1 MKKFLLVC
9 FSLVFVLSAF
19 AQERVISGKVSA
31 AEDGTTLPGV
41 NVVLKG
47 TTNGTVTDTDGNY
60 KLTVPADGGALVF
73 SFIGLQTSEV
83 AIGDRSVID
92 ISLGLDVKQLT
103 EVVVTAQGIERD
115 RKALGYAAT
124 TISSTDLANKPE
136 TDLGRALQ
144 GRTPG
149 LQILNSSGLA
159 GSGSKINIRGI
170 STVTGNSQ
178 PLWVV
183 DGVPI
188 NSGGNPNDNNLNF
201 QDGQTSPNRFFDID
215 PNNVETI
222 NVLRG
227 LSATTLYGSQG
238 RNGVILV
245 TTKAGSNNKNAR
257 KFEASISQSLFTI
270 EAVLPEFQN
279 KWGNGFDGDYGE
291 FFSNWGSVFNGQSP
305 TIPGGGKP
313 AHPYREWR
321 TVFPEFPEFQ
331 IAGGPATNPA
341 TVGYIPQ
348 AMPNNIKDFFQ
359 KGTSSNTSISLGG
372 RSDFGNLN
380 FSYSHL
386 DESGFLKNNNVER
399 NNFSLGGNAK
409 LTDKFT
415 IGSTFNYVRSDI
427 ETPPV
432 GTGTGNNSNG
442 GPSVFANLYFTPRN
456 IDLTNWPSQHP
467 VTGGNVYYRNGN
479 NITNPRW
486 ILNNTKQTNVTN
498 RFFSNVNFN
507 YQLIDWLK
515 VTYRLGL
522 DTYAEKSTFE
532 VQKGSVGYPSDA
544 TIFSNGLYRTI
555 NGNNTIVDHSFI
567 ASMHKKINSDLDL
580 NAIAGFN
587 NRTDTYEQ
595 TGIESSGQTVFG
607 LMEHRNF
614 ATSTNRDFRQNV
626 LSYKNRRT
634 WLGAYFDAG
643 LGYKNYLYLNL
654 TGRNDWTSTLEKEN
668 NSLFY
673 PGVSASFIPTAAF
686 PGFAAGVL
694 DFLKLRVGYGTS
706 ANFPTSYTTRPYL
719 ATNSAYQIDASGNVP
734 TQGQNTIL
742 ANRGLKPELQTELEF
757 GLETQI
763 LDNRAKIDFSVYSR
777 AAKDQIITRSLDDAT
792 GYNSTLINA
801 GEISNKGI
809 EAGLTITPIRS
820 NAVVWNLRGTFT
832 KNVSKVVSLPEG
844 SKEIGIGGN
853 SNLGNFAI
861 EGKPF
866 NLIKGQAVKRNAD
879 GVALVDQA
887 GNYAITAD
895 TQIIGD
901 PNPDWLGS
909 VMSDV
914 TWKGITFAFQIDYVK
929 GGDIFGATPT
939 VLIGRGIAKDLES
952 FDPGLPLI
960 LPGVKESDGSV
971 NDQPVTTA
979 GYFYGQST
987 VGSNAFDRSIYDGT
1001 RVRLREVSLSYSLPT
1016 SLISKLSIRSAN
1028 ISLVGSNMFFRAL
1041 NAPKYTHVDFDRTSF
1056 GTANGAGFEY
1066 LGGPSARRYGVN
1078 LRLTF

>member
-9 FSLVFVLSAF
+9 FSLVFVLSAW
-19 AQERVISGKVSA
+19 AQERVVSGKVSA
-31 AEDGTTLPGV
+31 TEDGTTLPGV

-60 KLTVPADGGALVF
+60 KLTVPAEGGALVF

-83 AIGDRSVID
+83 SIGDRSVID
-92 ISLGLDVKQLT
+92 VQLGLDVKQLT

-170 STVTGNSQ
+170 STVSGNSQ

-183 DGVPI
+183 DGVPV
-188 NSGGNPNDNNLNF
+188 NSGGNQNDNNLNF

-227 LSATTLYGSQG
+227 LSATALYGSQG

-257 KFEASISQSLFTI
+257 KFEASVSQSLFTI
-270 EAVLPEFQN
+270 EAILPEFQN

-305 TIPGGGKP
+305 TVPGNLKP

-321 TVFPEFPEFQ
+321 NVFPEFTEFT

-341 TVGYIPQ
+341 TVGYIPAAQ
-348 AMPNNIKDFFQ
+348 PNNISDFFQ
-359 KGTSSNTSISLGG
+359 KGSSSTTSLSIGG

-386 DESGFLKNNNVER
+386 DESGFLKSNNVER

-415 IGSTFNYVRSDI
+415 IGSTFNFVRSDI

-456 IDLTNWPSQHP
+456 IDLTNWPYQHP
-467 VTGGNVYYRNGN
+467 VTGQNVYYRNTDG
-479 NITNPRW
+479 ITNPRW
-486 ILNNTKQTNVTN
+486 VLNNSKNTNVTN
-498 RFFSNVNFN
+498 RFYSAVNFN
-507 YQLIDWLK
+507 YQLTDWLK
-515 VTYRLGL
+515 LTYRLGL
-522 DTYAEKSTFE
+522 DTYAEKQGF
-532 VQKGSVGYPSDA
+532 QINKGSVGYPSDA
-544 TIFSNGLYRTI
+544 TIISSGMYRTI
-555 NGNNTIVDHSFI
+555 AVNNTIVDHSFL

-580 NAIAGFN
+580 NAIVGFN

-595 TGIESSGQTVFG
+595 TGIESTGQVVFG
-607 LMEHRNF
+607 LIEHRNF
-614 ATSTNRDFRQNV
+614 SQSTNRDFRNNN
-626 LSYKNRRT
+626 LSFKNRRT

-643 LGYKNYLYLNL
+643 LGYKNYLYLNI
-654 TGRNDWTSTLEKEN
+654 TGRNDWSTTLEKEN

-694 DFLKLRVGYGTS
+694 DFLKLRLGYGTS
-706 ANFPTSYTTRPYL
+706 ANFPDPYNTRGYLPIQASYQRDG
-719 ATNSAYQIDASGNVP
+719 IGNVS
-734 TQGQNTIL
+734 TQEQNLTL
-742 ANRGLKPELQTELEF
+742 ANAGLKPELQTEIEF
-757 GLETQI
+757 GVETQI
-763 LDNRAKIDFSVYSR
+763 LDNRAKVDFSVYNR
-777 AAKDQIITRSLDDAT
+777 TAKDQIIGRSLDYST
-792 GYNSTLINA
+792 GYQNTLINA

-809 EAGLTITPIRS
+809 EAGVTITPVRS
-820 NAVVWNLRGTFT
+820 NAVVWNIRGTFT

-844 SKEIGIGGN
+844 SKEINIGGN

-866 NLIKGQAVKRNAD
+866 NLIKGQRIARNAD
-879 GVALVDQA
+879 GQQLVDA
-887 GNYAITAD
+887 DGNYVITPDA
-895 TQIIGD
+895 QIIGD
-901 PNPDWLGS
+901 PNAKWLGS

-914 TWKGITFAFQIDYVK
+914 TWKGITLAFQVDYVH
-929 GGDIFGATPT
+929 GGDVFASTPG
-939 VLIGRGIAKDLES
+939 VLIGRGIAKDLEK

-960 LPGVKESDGSV
+960 LPGVRESDGSV
-971 NDQPVTTA
+971 NTIPLTTA
-979 GYFYGQST
+979 GVFYQQSI
-987 VGSNAFDRSIYDGT
+987 VGSNSFDRAIYDGS

-1028 ISLVGSNMFFRAL
+1028 ISLVGNNMWFRAL
-1041 NAPKYTHVDFDRTSF
+1041 NTPKYTHVDLDRTSF
-1056 GTANGAGFEY
+1056 GTGNGAGFEY
-1066 LGGPSARRYGVN
+1066 LGGPSAKRYGVN